1 MATSGSTDFTV
12 TRNEIIHGALRLC
25 GASGE
30 GDSTSDSLVQN
41 AAQALNLIAKSWM
54 AHGMHVF
61 LRSTAVVF
69 LEEDEDEYTLKPSGD
84 HATLSH
90 VKTEIRVAGIATDT
104 TIQVDSTTG
113 MTAAD
118 YIGIELDDGTLQW
131 TTISTVVDED
141 TLTIPAAGITSAA
154 AIGNH
159 VYTYTT
165 RLSQMPYAILDA
177 YLRDENNKD
186 TPVDLIPRG
195 DYNALS
201 DKSSSGTITEA
212 YYERRTSEGHLFVWQ
227 TPDTVK
233 DRLFIEF
240 HREVEDFD
248 SSSDEPDFPK
258 HFFRALKFQL
268 AADLSPE
275 FGISIQR
282 MSYLEARA
290 KERLEEA
297 LGYDKEGRYFQLV
310 VDEDYT

>member
-12 TRNEIIHGALRLC
+12 TRNQIIHGALRLC
-25 GASGE
+25 GAYSEGE
-30 GDSTSDSLVQN
+30 SSTDSLVSN
-41 AAQALNLIAKSWM
+41 AAEALNLIAKSWM
-54 AHGMHVF
+54 SQGMHVF

-69 LEEDEDEYTLKPSGD
+69 LEEGEDEYTLKPSGD
-84 HATLSH
+84 HATTSH
-90 VKTEIRVAGIATDT
+90 VKTEIRVAGVATDT

-131 TTISTVVDED
+131 TTISTIVDSD
-141 TLTIPAAGITSAA
+141 TLTIPAAGLTSAA
-154 AIGNH
+154 AVDNH

-165 RLSQMPYAILDA
+165 RLSQMPYAIIDA
-177 YLRDENNKD
+177 YLRNEDNID
-186 TPVDLIPRG
+186 TPVELVPRA

-201 DKSSSGTITEA
+201 DKASSGNIIEA
-212 YYERRTSEGHLFVWQ
+212 YYERRTTEGHLFVWQ
-227 TPDTVK
+227 TPDSVK

-248 SSSDEPDFPK
+248 ASSDEPDFPK

-268 AADLSPE
+268 AADIAPE

-297 LGYDKEGRYFQLV
+297 LGYDKEGRYIQLV
-310 VDEDYT
+310 VDEEY